1 VGSARHQHSHR
12 PDGERFDRTSSGGT
26 THSCAGSTGTVP
38 FYDEALTQGAAESSR
53 VEQGLTAPTAP
64 QAEESTLLTI
74 EQVARHLNVS
84 KATIK
89 RAILRGH
96 LKAADI
102 TERSTGGKHRPNYR
116 VQMEWVDEYVQSRL
130 IPVIPATTHRAS
142 HRAAE
147 TGRDYLK

>member
-1 VGSARHQHSHR
+1 
-12 PDGERFDRTSSGGT
+12 
-26 THSCAGSTGTVP
+26 
-38 FYDEALTQGAAESSR
+38 
-53 VEQGLTAPTAP
+53 
-64 QAEESTLLTI
+64 LTI
-74 EQVARHLNVS
+74 EQVARYLNVS
-84 KATIK
+84 KATVK

-116 VQMEWVDEYVQSRL
+116 VPMEWVDEYVQARL